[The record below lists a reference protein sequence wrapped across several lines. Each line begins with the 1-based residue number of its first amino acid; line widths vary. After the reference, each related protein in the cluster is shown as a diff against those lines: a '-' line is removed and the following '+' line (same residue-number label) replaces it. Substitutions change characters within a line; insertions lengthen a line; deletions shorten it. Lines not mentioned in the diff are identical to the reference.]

1 MHEMKVTML
10 DWKACVSMQRNV
22 SVQTSKFNTTVKKL
36 HQLIGHMAEARLDF
50 ETMANFSTSL
60 VWETLNI
67 GFPLDP

>member
-1 MHEMKVTML
+1 
-10 DWKACVSMQRNV
+10 MQRNV